1 MGVQNANDLFGSID
15 VDKVRCLNELNNK
28 SGKGLFRDHEKR
40 FEKDE
45 FVTSDCDTSFWS
57 FIKLTPC
64 IARTRKCCDVD
75 RWINHI

>member
-45 FVTSDCDTSFWS
+45 FVTSDCDG
-57 FIKLTPC
+57 
-64 IARTRKCCDVD
+64 
-75 RWINHI
+75 